1 MNLASELKQL
11 TTTCGV
17 TPAVMA
23 LAVDNMLSERSLQR
37 IVSLEK
43 EPKSP
48 LHRIVLDD
56 ILRGLRYAYAMRWLP
71 LKDAALSGTQQQ
83 KAAQRKAMTI
93 TIVKDAINES
103 RNVLDPGS

>member
-1 MNLASELKQL
+1 MNQASDLKSL

-17 TPAVMA
+17 TPAV
-23 LAVDNMLSERSLQR
+23 LASAVNNLLSERTIQR
-37 IVSLEK
+37 MRAQEK

-71 LKDAALSGTQQQ
+71 LQESALTGTQQQ
-83 KAAQRKAMTI
+83 RAAQRKAI
-93 TIVKDAINES
+93 TVTVVKEAINES
-103 RNVLDPGS
+103 RNVLEPGS